1 MKLSSRP
8 GAAVAGKLVPVLVIV
23 LLILVVFVDAR
34 RRAAEKK
41 LEQLTVQLS
50 QSGNTEENKAK
61 AAAVVNEV
69 RKLIDIPEGVEP
81 TVATIVDVEALQEK
95 NPFYAKAEN
104 GDYLIVTP
112 TRAILYSQKKKMIL
126 DVVPVQLD
134 QQAAQQNASKPATLK
149 QPSSAASSR

>member
-1 MKLSSRP
+1 MAS
-8 GAAVAGKLVPVLVIV
+8 KLVPVLVIV

-61 AAAVVNEV
+61 AAAIVNEV
-69 RKLIDIPEGVEP
+69 RKLIDIPQGVEP
-81 TVATIVDVEALQEK
+81 TVATIVDVEALKEK
-95 NPFYAKAEN
+95 NAFYAKAEN

-112 TRAILYSQKKKMIL
+112 TRAILYSQKRKMII

-134 QQAAQQNASKPATLK
+134 QQAAQTASKPAASK
-149 QPSSAASSR
+149 AAVVKPVSSAQSSR